1 MFRFVDPPATRLL
14 IAAPVLAL
22 LAAPALAQSSS
33 VTTSTQTTRTIE
45 GPVATEPAP
54 LAVPVPAPPPP
65 PASYQSRTV
74 THSDNGVK
82 QTDSASEKYVGPDGS
97 RSSTKVIE
105 QTNH

>member
-1 MFRFVDPPATRLL
+1 MFRFVDPTAKRLL
-14 IAAPVLAL
+14 LSASVLGL

-45 GPVATEPAP
+45 GPVASEPAP
-54 LAVPVPAPPPP
+54 LAVPVPPPP
-65 PASYQSRTV
+65 PAASYESRTV
-74 THSDNGVK
+74 THSDNGVE

-105 QTNH
+105 QTTH